1 MTEARAMRDLLERQ
15 RAAFVAARPEPLDVR
30 RDRLKRLK
38 ALLIDNG
45 DALCAAMSADFGNRS
60 REMSM
65 MSDVVAGVSLVN
77 YCQKN
82 LARWSRPER
91 RHANFPLGLLGAR
104 SELRHE
110 PKGVIGIVSPWKCR
124 AVG

>member
-1 MTEARAMRDLLERQ
+1 MTEAPTMRSLLERQ

-65 MSDVVAGVSLVN
+65 MSDIVAGVSLVN
-77 YCQKN
+77 YCLKN
-82 LARWSRPER
+82 LDKWARPER
-91 RHANFPLGLLGAR
+91 RHANFPLNLLGAR
-104 SELRHE
+104 AELRHE
-110 PKGVIGIVSPWKCR
+110 P
-124 AVG
+124 